1 MKRNGNIEFGTT
13 PTYPRP
19 PKPGSK
25 ASVNNQNEYKTSWKW
40 DMNISL
46 EELINYNE
54 TCKIDLDSSHHF
66 ETFNKILIY
75 VSHPNEDED
84 FTIQLGVD
92 EFGIMYEGDYGCMEE
107 YKEIPIGEGL
117 NILMKYKKFIDS
129 KEELERLFTKN
140 KLSKDIINFEF
151 K

>member
-1 MKRNGNIEFGTT
+1 MNK
-13 PTYPRP
+13 
-19 PKPGSK
+19 
-25 ASVNNQNEYKTSWKW
+25 EYKTSSKW

-54 TCKIDLDSSHHF
+54 TCKIDLDSTHHF
-66 ETFNKILIY
+66 ETYSGILIY
-75 VSHPNEDED
+75 VSYPQEDED
-84 FTIQLGVD
+84 FTVQLGVD
-92 EFGIMYEGDYGCMEE
+92 EFGIMYEGDYGCSNE
-107 YKEIPIGEGL
+107 YKEIPIEEGL
-117 NILMKYKKFIDS
+117 DILMKYKKFIDS